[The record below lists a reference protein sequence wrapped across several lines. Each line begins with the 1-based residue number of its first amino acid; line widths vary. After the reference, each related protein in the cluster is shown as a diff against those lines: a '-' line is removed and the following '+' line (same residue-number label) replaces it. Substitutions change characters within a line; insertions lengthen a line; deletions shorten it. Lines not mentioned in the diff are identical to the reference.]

1 MTGYITQEKYTAGAY
16 LESGNRNLS
25 FLGDVPST
33 LTSVLKC
40 IFFDSRVEFQA
51 HRDHNMRVAKL
62 KTWVSTALDERATET
77 ASMDIDNVNLSSK
90 EMVELIDERAQ
101 IKIEKIMKQF
111 DNNIK
116 TNGQYDEVTK
126 IIKKQTAGECKL
138 SIYSNKQQ

>member
-1 MTGYITQEKYTAGAY
+1 MERSYLVDILRNKKNKKILIVDGEIKYW
-16 LESGNRNLS
+16 NLTLCYYGEFQNQGCALIWHS
-25 FLGDVPST
+25 AFFLILT
-33 LTSVLKC
+33 LLYVLNQASL
-40 IFFDSRVEFQA
+40 DSRK
-51 HRDHNMRVAKL
+51 RVGYF
-62 KTWVSTALDERATET
+62 
-77 ASMDIDNVNLSSK
+77 MNINNVNLSSK
-90 EMVELIDERAQ
+90 EMTELIDERAQ